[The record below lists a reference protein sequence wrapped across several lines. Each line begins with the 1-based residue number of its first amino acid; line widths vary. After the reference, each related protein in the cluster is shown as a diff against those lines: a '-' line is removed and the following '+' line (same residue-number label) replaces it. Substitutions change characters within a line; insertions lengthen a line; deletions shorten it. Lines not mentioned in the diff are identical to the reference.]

1 MEKACLFIANKE
13 SLRLSVYIY
22 YILIAIKLLLV
33 KFLISLLLIIEN
45 LNIKTSHYLNEI
57 SYLNQSLIFLFF
69 YLLKFMLSFNHIIF
83 VL

>member
-1 MEKACLFIANKE
+1 MEKACLFIADKE

-33 KFLISLLLIIEN
+33 KFLISLILIIEN

-57 SYLNQSLIFLFF
+57 SYLNQNFF
-69 YLLKFMLSFNHIIF
+69 INFSINLN
-83 VL
+83 

>member
-1 MEKACLFIANKE
+1 MEKACLFIADKE

-33 KFLISLLLIIEN
+33 KFLISLILIIEN

-57 SYLNQSLIFLFF
+57 SYLNQNFF
-69 YLLKFMLSFNHIIF
+69 INFSINLS
-83 VL
+83 

>member
-1 MEKACLFIANKE
+1 MEKACLFIADKE

-57 SYLNQSLIFLFF
+57 SYLNQNFF
-69 YLLKFMLSFNHIIF
+69 INFSINLS
-83 VL
+83 

>member
-57 SYLNQSLIFLFF
+57 SYLNQNFF
-69 YLLKFMLSFNHIIF
+69 INFSINLS
-83 VL
+83 